1 MITKNHVMIIG
12 VLFQY
17 LNLVMVKMVL
27 PIGKRIKEIIIYH
40 LDCHSLICLHCNCE
54 FHF

>member
-1 MITKNHVMIIG
+1 MITKNHVIIIG

-27 PIGKRIKEIIIYH
+27 PIGKPIKEVLEGTNI
-40 LDCHSLICLHCNCE
+40 LL
-54 FHF
+54 